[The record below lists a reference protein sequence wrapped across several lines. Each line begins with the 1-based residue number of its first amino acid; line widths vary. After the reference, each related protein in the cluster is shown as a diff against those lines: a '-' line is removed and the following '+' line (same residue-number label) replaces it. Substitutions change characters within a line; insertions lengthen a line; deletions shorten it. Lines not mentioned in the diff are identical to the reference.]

1 MLMSELL
8 VATTLTYDIDVNALC
23 TNICGNYTCMCMSA
37 WVVWRW
43 INLYV
48 LVGIYVTF
56 YSLLAFDNYACR
68 ILMSAHLECKCCICM
83 YSWELYLRV

>member
-23 TNICGNYTCMCMSA
+23 TNIYGNYTCMCMSA

-48 LVGIYVTF
+48 LVGTVSYTHLTLPTIYSV
-56 YSLLAFDNYACR
+56 
-68 ILMSAHLECKCCICM
+68 
-83 YSWELYLRV
+83 